1 MHRISILLVLIA
13 VQTASSFAAQLDI
26 AIIRFPEPKTVEQLN
41 ADLAGQSLA
50 EITNADRTVTSVAG
64 LKGGTVLYS
73 ASLPA
78 GSPATS
84 TRLGNSRADTEFA
97 LKNGSLTVQV
107 TLSEGVDAGLRK
119 FSSRTYQ
126 GAAPLPAGS
135 PRVIAL
141 RTIASKTK
149 SVTKDKS
156 EVRDTTTTHALIA
169 QLR

>member
-1 MHRISILLVLIA
+1 MHRIAILLVLTA

>member
-135 PRVIAL
+135 PRVISL

>member
-1 MHRISILLVLIA
+1 MHRIAILLFLIA

-169 QLR
+169 QLL